1 MCGLY
6 HNPGCG
12 SGYRKV
18 CGTAGTF
25 FPEARYRVLADK
37 SIRITGKDM
46 EEEVV
51 SRLAYENGILITALE
66 RRRYTLE
73 DYYMNLK
80 NGGAGA
86 C

>member
-1 MCGLY
+1 
-6 HNPGCG
+6 
-12 SGYRKV
+12 
-18 CGTAGTF
+18 
-25 FPEARYRVLADK
+25 
-37 SIRITGKDM
+37 M

>member
-1 MCGLY
+1 MR
-6 HNPGCG
+6 HSWNDFSRRPVT
-12 SGYRKV
+12 GYW
-18 CGTAGTF
+18 
-25 FPEARYRVLADK
+25 ADK